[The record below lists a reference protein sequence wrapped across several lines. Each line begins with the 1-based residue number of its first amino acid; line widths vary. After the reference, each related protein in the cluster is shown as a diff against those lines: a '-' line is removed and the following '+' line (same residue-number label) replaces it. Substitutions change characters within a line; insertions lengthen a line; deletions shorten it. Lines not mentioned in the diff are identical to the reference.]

1 MKIEPIQINLLLA
14 WLYILPRFASGVLF
28 GCNVHKENWLGGYT
42 SHRRRL
48 YRLGHISFFGLG
60 FVNLLFY
67 LTAQKISASTP
78 ITVAS
83 WAFAVGAVTM
93 PICCLVMAHAPKYR
107 ALFAVPVSSL
117 IIGALFTLWEVT
129 NL

>member
-1 MKIEPIQINLLLA
+1 MNTEPIQINLVLA
-14 WLYILPRFASGVLF
+14 WLWTLF
-28 GCNVHKENWLGGYT
+28 GFGSGLLLGLNFHRENWLGGYA
-42 SHRRRL
+42 SHKRRL